1 MHWGS
6 TDSPE
11 EKDMNAMIPQIEG
24 SRLNTEIYNMFLHF
38 PKCTVQD
45 GIQGQRQHNRV
56 GTLILSGRLDLFW
69 AEALTPKDCRWGETL
84 VRLSVGASWAHMD
97 TRVEGLVGQVGDS
110 PRLP

>member
-24 SRLNTEIYNMFLHF
+24 SRLNTEIYNITSHF

-45 GIQGQRQHNRV
+45 GIQGQKQHNRV
-56 GTLILSGRLDLFW
+56 GTLILS
-69 AEALTPKDCRWGETL
+69 ALTPKDCRWGETL
-84 VRLSVGASWAHMD
+84 VRLSVGASWAHMG
-97 TRVEGLVGQVGDS
+97 TRVEGLVGRVGDS

>member
-24 SRLNTEIYNMFLHF
+24 SRLNTEIYNIHF

-45 GIQGQRQHNRV
+45 GIQGQKQHNRV
-56 GTLILSGRLDLFW
+56 GTLILSGR
-69 AEALTPKDCRWGETL
+69 TPKDCRWGETL
-84 VRLSVGASWAHMD
+84 VRLSVGASWAHMG
-97 TRVEGLVGQVGDS
+97 TRVEGLVGRVGDS